1 VNARKHRRREQ
12 ILAQHQPTTVRR
24 TADAVVLK
32 QGSLFLLATE
42 GGDVP
47 WTLPHG
53 FGLFYQDCRY
63 LDGYTLRLNGQ
74 QPTALS
80 VDAGRGYE
88 TRHDLVAPELPGPD
102 GAEPVENNTVAVRRR
117 RLIRGGVMHDMVTLH
132 NYGRAPARLD
142 VELCFRAKFED
153 IFILKGFVKGPRG
166 RAMPPRVVDDATV
179 ELCYEGRDGAD
190 RVTTLVFWPRPDHL
204 TGQRAVYSWTL
215 EPGAEHAFAV
225 SVAPAEHPRDKH
237 RLPTTRAGAHPARL
251 RQHLQKA
258 EDIWLEGAAEVRSS
272 NHLFDQ
278 VLRRSLLDLRLL
290 RSKLDGKSYFAAGV
304 PWFVTLFGRDA
315 ATVCI
320 QTMPYGQSIA
330 RDTLRLLAR
339 YQAKR
344 VDPYRDAAPGKI
356 LHEFRTGELAD
367 LGAIPQAP
375 AYYGSV
381 DATPLFV
388 ILLGDYVN
396 WSGNLDLARRLRP
409 NLEAALG
416 WIERYADHDDDGYV
430 DYVGRYPTG
439 LINQG
444 WKDAGNSI
452 LHADGS
458 MPEPPLALC
467 EVQAYVFRAWTQ
479 AAALLD
485 ALGDRAAAAD
495 LRGRAA
501 ALRERFER
509 DFWSEDLGC
518 YRLARAAGGRP
529 VEVASS
535 NSGQVLWG
543 GIASPGR
550 AARVAERLMAPDLFS
565 GWGVRTLSSEAGGY
579 NPVSYH
585 LGSVW
590 PHDNGLI
597 AAGLR
602 RYGQDAPALRI
613 FATLFEAAAGFTGFR
628 LPELFAGYARQGG
641 ESHPV
646 RYPVAC
652 SPQAWAAGALPHVL
666 WTLLGLRADALAGR
680 LRVVRPVLPEWLDW
694 VELVGVPIGPA
705 RVDLRFDRRRAD
717 GRVQVDARVRQGD
730 LTVEHLPELLPPD
743 AF

>member
-251 RQHLQKA
+251 RQQLQKA

-597 AAGLR
+597 AAGMR

-613 FATLFEAAAGFTGFR
+613 FATLFEAAAGFTAFR

-680 LRVVRPVLPEWLDW
+680 LRVVRPVLPDWLDW
-694 VELVGVPIGPA
+694 VELVGVPVGPA

-717 GRVQVDARVRQGD
+717 GRVQVDGRVRHGT
-730 LTVEHLPELLPPD
+730 LTVDHLPELLPPD
-743 AF
+743 TF

>member
-1 VNARKHRRREQ
+1 VDARKHRRREQ
-12 ILAQHQPTTVRR
+12 ILTQHQPTKVRR
-24 TADAVVLK
+24 TDDAVVLK

-63 LDGYTLRLNGQ
+63 LDGYTLRLNGYE
-74 QPTALS
+74 PTHLS

-88 TRHDLVAPELPGPD
+88 TRHDLANPALPHVD
-102 GAEPVENNTVAVRRR
+102 GGEPVPNNTLGVRRR
-117 RLIRGGVMHDMVTLH
+117 RLIRGGVMHDLITLH
-132 NYGRAPARLD
+132 NYGRAPARLE
-142 VELCFRAKFED
+142 VELRFRAKFED

-166 RAMPPRVVDDATV
+166 RATMPRVVDESTV

-190 RVTTLVFWPRPDHL
+190 RTTTIVFWPRPNGL
-204 TGQRAVYSWTL
+204 SGERATYEWTL
-215 EPGAEHAFAV
+215 PPGQERALAV
-225 SVAPAEHPRDKH
+225 SVAPAEQPRRKH
-237 RLPTTRAGAHPARL
+237 RHPTTRAGTHPAAL
-251 RQHLQKA
+251 RRHLQRA
-258 EDIWLEGAAEVRSS
+258 EGIWLEGAAEVRSS
-272 NHLFDQ
+272 NPLFDR

-290 RSKLDGKSYFAAGV
+290 RSKLGGLSYFAAGI
-304 PWFVTLFGRDA
+304 PWFATLFGRDA

-320 QTMPYGQSIA
+320 QTMPYGPSVA

-339 YQAKR
+339 YQAKA
-344 VDPYRDAAPGKI
+344 VDQYRDAAPGKI

-367 LGAIPQAP
+367 LGALPQSP
-375 AYYGSV
+375 AYYGTV

-388 ILLGDYVN
+388 ILLGEYVR
-396 WSGNLDLARRLRP
+396 WSGDLALAEKLKP

-416 WIERYADHDDDGYV
+416 WIERYADHDGDGYL
-430 DYVGRYPTG
+430 DYVGEYPTG

-452 LHADGS
+452 LHPDGS
-458 MPEPPLALC
+458 TPKPPIAVC

-479 AAALLD
+479 AATVLE
-485 ALGDRAAAAD
+485 ALGDRSAAEE
-495 LRGRAA
+495 LRGRAG
-501 ALRERFER
+501 ALRQRFER
-509 DFWSEDLGC
+509 DFWSEELGC
-518 YRLARAAGGRP
+518 YLLARAADGP
-529 VEVASS
+529 VAAASS
-535 NSGQVLWG
+535 NAGQVLWG
-543 GIASPGR
+543 GIASPAH
-550 AARVAERLMAPDLFS
+550 AARVAERLMQADMFS
-565 GWGVRTLSSEAGGY
+565 GWGVRTLSSEVGAY

-597 AAGLR
+597 AAGMR

-613 FATLFEAAAGFTGFR
+613 FGALFEAAAGFADFR
-628 LPELFAGYARQGG
+628 LPELFCGYARQGG

-666 WTLLGLRADALAGR
+666 WTLLGLRADATARR
-680 LRVVRPVLPEWLDW
+680 LRVVQPVLPGWLDW
-694 VELVGVPIGPA
+694 VELVGVPVGSA
-705 RVDLRFDRRRAD
+705 RVDLRFDRRGDD
-717 GRVQVDARVRQGD
+717 GRTELDARVRSGE
-730 LTVEHLPELLPPD
+730 LTVEHVPRVLAPD